1 MDQKTILLV
10 QTSQVHVGGSSCWWM
25 MMLADDDSRFP
36 GGWGGGVVGSG
47 YVAFPLVDHD
57 DAGG

>member
-1 MDQKTILLV
+1 
-10 QTSQVHVGGSSCWWM
+10 
-25 MMLADDDSRFP
+25 MLADDDSRFP
-36 GGWGGGVVGSG
+36 GGWGWGWGVVGNG

>member
-1 MDQKTILLV
+1 
-10 QTSQVHVGGSSCWWM
+10 
-25 MMLADDDSRFP
+25 MLADDDSRFP
-36 GGWGGGVVGSG
+36 GGWGWGWGVGSG